1 MIIWKKKRTIVK
13 YKQQTVELLK
23 KAKEK
28 GHHIYMVASGTSH
41 HSSLVAA
48 SYFNYLNGISIIPA
62 NPGMFRSFY
71 LSSLKKDDV
80 VIGISQSGETKDL
93 VDIFIDIKFT
103 SFSTEILGRSNLAL
117 LFL

>member
-1 MIIWKKKRTIVK
+1 M
-13 YKQQTVELLK
+13 LK

-41 HSSLVAA
+41 HSSLVSA
-48 SYFNYLNGISIIPA
+48 SYFNYLNGVSIIPA

-71 LSSLKKDDV
+71 LSSLKKNDI

-93 VDIFIDIKFT
+93 VDI
-103 SFSTEILGRSNLAL
+103 L
-117 LFL
+117 LISKAMNF